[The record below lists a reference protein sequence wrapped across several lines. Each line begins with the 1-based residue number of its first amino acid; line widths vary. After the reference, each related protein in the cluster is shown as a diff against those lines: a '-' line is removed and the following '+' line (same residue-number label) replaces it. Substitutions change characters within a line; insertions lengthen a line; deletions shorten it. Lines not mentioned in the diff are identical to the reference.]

1 MVSSKLRRTLI
12 ESAKDALT
20 NAYAPYSGVR
30 VGAALLDEQGRI
42 FKGCNIENS
51 SFGLTICAE
60 RVGVFNAVVNGSKKF
75 KALCLVVEGNIKPTP
90 CGACRQVLA
99 EFSQQLEII
108 CVNTSGYE
116 SETTL
121 GELLPNA
128 FTLGQR
134 GGGGFKEPQK

>member
-1 MVSSKLRRTLI
+1 VVSSKLRRTLI
-12 ESAKDALT
+12 NNAKDALT
-20 NAYAPYSGVR
+20 NAYAPYSGIR

-60 RVGVFNAVVNGSKKF
+60 RVGVFNAIVNGSKRF
-75 KALCLVVEGNIKPTP
+75 KALCVVVEGNLKPTP

-99 EFSQQLEII
+99 EFSQELEII
-108 CVNTSGYE
+108 EANTSGYE

-121 GELLPNA
+121 GELLPDA
-128 FTLGQR
+128 FTLEQK
-134 GGGGFKEPQK
+134 GGGPNKKPQK

>member
-1 MVSSKLRRTLI
+1 MLI
-12 ESAKDALT
+12 NNAKDALT
-20 NAYAPYSGVR
+20 NAYAPYSGIR

-60 RVGVFNAVVNGSKKF
+60 RVGVFNAIVNGSKRF
-75 KALCLVVEGNIKPTP
+75 KALCVVVEGNLKPTP

-99 EFSQQLEII
+99 EFSQELEII
-108 CVNTSGYE
+108 EVNTLGYE

-121 GELLPNA
+121 GELLPDA
-128 FTLGQR
+128 FTLEQK
-134 GGGGFKEPQK
+134 GGGQNKNPQK